1 MSYLWVYND
10 PTGSY
15 MSYISYGNVANNVKN
30 NYREILQFSSFYD
43 VHKYIKEQIDLFKTT
58 FNNNESYIFNGKSM
72 NKMYYD
78 ILSIEALFN
87 KIMKTSLQNY
97 YGEDYDTITQKI
109 AEYNDS
115 NNIITNGLDELNNST
130 HSIKYSQNIIL
141 DSTVFSTVLWTILA
155 ICLLYYIFIKL

>member
-10 PTGSY
+10 PTGRY
-15 MSYISYGNVANNVKN
+15 MSYISYGEVANSVRN
-30 NYREILQFSSFYD
+30 NYGEILQFSSFYD
-43 VHKYIKEQIDLFKTT
+43 VHKYIENQIDLFKTT
-58 FNNNESYIFNGKSM
+58 FNNNQSYIFNGKTM

-78 ILSIEALFN
+78 ILTIEALFN
-87 KIMKTSLQNY
+87 EIMNRLLQNY
-97 YGEDYDTITQKI
+97 YGEDYYNIVSKL

-115 NNIITNGLDELNNST
+115 NNIITNGLDELNNSS

-155 ICLLYYIFIKL
+155 ICLLYYVFIKL